1 MYNLVHCKYKKW
13 AGYVLDIR
21 SLSKRIDGC
30 SWNDHALP
38 QKASQQTTVI
48 DAQCTK
54 RSSIDIKI
62 EVKEG

>member
-38 QKASQQTTVI
+38 QKTSQQTTVI

>member
-1 MYNLVHCKYKKW
+1 MTWYIGTRNEQDMSWTLVHCQNELTVAVEMTMLYPKKT
-13 AGYVLDIR
+13 
-21 SLSKRIDGC
+21 SK
-30 SWNDHALP
+30 
-38 QKASQQTTVI
+38 QTTVI